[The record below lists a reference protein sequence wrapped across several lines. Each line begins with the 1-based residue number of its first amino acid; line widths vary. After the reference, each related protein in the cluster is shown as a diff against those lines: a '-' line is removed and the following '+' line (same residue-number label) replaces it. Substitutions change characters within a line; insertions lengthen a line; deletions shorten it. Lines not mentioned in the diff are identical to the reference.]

1 MRVLLSLAVA
11 ISLIS
16 CSNQDI
22 LNYCPSTK
30 ACIVVDDKVQIL
42 EPESPEYTTLN
53 IGACQT
59 GSVACTSENSIICEG
74 FVRPSED
81 ICDGVDN
88 DCNEIIDDGYDLDE
102 DTFTT
107 CGGDCNDNNNTIY
120 PGAPELCDNLD
131 NDCDGHVSSD
141 EADMDTDNYAVC
153 DGDCNDDNPHINPGA
168 TEVCNN
174 LDDDCND
181 LIDDDIPAT
190 PCGPE
195 SAAGQCLYGENHCID
210 GELTCVGAE
219 YPQPETCDNV
229 DNNCNGIKDE
239 SLYQLCETVC
249 GQGVEI
255 CYAGDWYDCTAPEPT
270 EELCDGFDN
279 NCDGQ
284 VDEGCP
290 CSDGDARTCLES
302 PMYDINTGQELSSP
316 YPCGEGIQ
324 YCDLQGEYGDCFF
337 IRTLEEVCNAWDDD
351 CDGTIDGMHV
361 PCSDYP
367 ELAGIGECKAGAS
380 YCEMG
385 MYGECIGEVLPEE
398 EFCDGLDNDC
408 DGEVDEELDPHDK
421 VDIVF
426 IVDISGS
433 MQTYIDTLAHALGLY
448 VADFG
453 GTNHRFGLITTGGY
467 GNYGDAYEIRTGVAG
482 NMLVDVGN
490 FTGILSSLQAN
501 GVSIELTYD
510 ISYMAC
516 MPDDPIGINWRED
529 AHPYIILMTD
539 ETGQS
544 YAGYTQLDVAM
555 NCLHCSVGDC
565 VNGDIYEFFLI
576 TKPIFNQMWINVVD
590 SDPNKI
596 KSILVNDV
604 GSYVDML
611 KDMFTDIC
619 R

>member
-30 ACIVVDDKVQIL
+30 ACIIVDDEVQL
-42 EPESPEYTTLN
+42 FEPESPEYTTLN

-59 GSVACTSENSIICEG
+59 GTVQCTGENSIICEG

-81 ICDGVDN
+81 ICDGIDN

-107 CGGDCNDNNNTIY
+107 CNGDCDDNNNTVY

-131 NDCDGHVSSD
+131 NDCDGYVSQD
-141 EADMDTDNYAVC
+141 EADLDNDQYAVC
-153 DGDCNDDNPHINPGA
+153 DGDCEDNNYHINPGVD
-168 TEVCNN
+168 EVCNSI
-174 LDDDCND
+174 DDNCND
-181 LIDDDIPAT
+181 VIDEDIPAT
-190 PCGPE
+190 ICGPE
-195 SAAGQCLYGENHCID
+195 TNWGSCSYGQNHCVN

-219 YPQPETCDNV
+219 YPQAETCDNV
-229 DNNCNGIKDE
+229 DNDCDGYKDNN
-239 SLYQLCETVC
+239 LYQLCETEC
-249 GQGVEI
+249 GQGIEV
-255 CYAGDWYDCTAPEPT
+255 CYSGDWYDCTAPEPT
-270 EELCDGFDN
+270 QELCDGVDN
-279 NCDGQ
+279 NCNGE

-290 CSDGDARTCLES
+290 CAFGDTQICVES
-302 PMYDINTGQELSSP
+302 PMFDINTGEQLGAP

-324 YCDLQGEYGDCFF
+324 YCDIYGEYGDCFF
-337 IRTLEEVCNAWDDD
+337 VRTLPEICNAWDDD
-351 CDGTIDGMHV
+351 CDGEIDGLV
-361 PCSDYP
+361 LPCSENP
-367 ELAGIGECKAGAS
+367 ELAGIGECRAGQTE
-380 YCEMG
+380 CEMG
-385 MYGECIGEVLPEE
+385 VFSECIGEVLPEE

-408 DGEVDEELDPHDK
+408 DGEIDEELDPHDK

-426 IVDISGS
+426 VVDISGS
-433 MQTYIDTLAHALGLY
+433 MQNYIDALSYALGLY
-448 VADFG
+448 VADFQ
-453 GTNHRFGLITTGGY
+453 GTEHKFALITTSIGY
-467 GNYGDAYEIRTGVAG
+467 AGSNTYQIRTGVPG
-482 NMLVDVGN
+482 NMLVDVN
-490 FTGILSSLQAN
+490 QLTGILGGLQAN
-501 GVSIELTYD
+501 GGSYEYTYD

-516 MPDDPIGINWRED
+516 LPDDPIGINWRED

-539 ETGQS
+539 EVGQTTTNI
-544 YAGYTQLDVAM
+544 GPTDVALYS
-555 NCLHCSVGDC
+555 NHCTVGDC
-565 VNGDIYEFFLI
+565 TAGDVYEFFVI
-576 TKPIFNQMWINVVD
+576 TKPIFTQMWLPVVE

-596 KSILVNDV
+596 KNILVNDV